1 MSKCQQDVPRNR
13 AKQSVSSPRPPPP
26 GVGGWGGMGGMGGWG
41 VGAWDGE
48 DDTQGCQLNR
58 IGACFKALCSW
69 SVIAWV
75 SGGSAQSCNL
85 PSKRGRKE
93 RSVGMSP
100 TFQRDLFKQDS
111 YQRVILNVG
120 LSYYLSFPGTGYVTL
135 GFQEGALNCL
145 LEIRAPNKQI
155 RLIKMG
161 GIPLCPIGMVFAP
174 HYPVFSAQ
182 CCPD

>member
-1 MSKCQQDVPRNR
+1 MPRNR